1 MDPFDIYPFNQK
13 CNEDPQ
19 LVFESMPFCLQIW
32 IDQLS
37 RGLNLYIYVCVWEV
51 QNTAQAPRPGAVGGQ
66 AVALRIS
73 GDKAAFYGCRF
84 LGHQDT
90 LYDHQGR
97 HFFKNCYIEGTV
109 DFVFGNGR
117 SFYEVIN

>member
-1 MDPFDIYPFNQK
+1 MDWSTELRVESIYL
-13 CNEDPQ
+13 C
-19 LVFESMPFCLQIW
+19 
-32 IDQLS
+32 
-37 RGLNLYIYVCVWEV
+37 VCARVSEV

-90 LYDHQGR
+90 LYDHKGR

-117 SFYEVIN
+117 SFYEVII